1 LFVWVIL
8 GLLRGKGA
16 RPHLSKIYLPKHAYA
31 YRFLYFVISISGNS
45 LQPQLAQYHA
55 YLLINN
61 DRFFGFIHNWYLL
74 SYAPALDIIEDY
86 RDGDVILGMLKDNT

>member
-1 LFVWVIL
+1 
-8 GLLRGKGA
+8 
-16 RPHLSKIYLPKHAYA
+16 
-31 YRFLYFVISISGNS
+31 VISISGNS

-86 RDGDVILGMLKDNT
+86 RDRDVILGMLKDNT